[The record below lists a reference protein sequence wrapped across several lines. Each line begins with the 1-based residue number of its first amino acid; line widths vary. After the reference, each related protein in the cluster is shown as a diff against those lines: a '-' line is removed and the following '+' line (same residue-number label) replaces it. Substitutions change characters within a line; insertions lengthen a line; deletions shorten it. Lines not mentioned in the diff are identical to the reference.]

1 MKKLENHTHYELPNG
16 ATIFVCCYSDEED
29 GILYQPKANNT
40 TVHVYSPGLEAKSD
54 IHVYFND
61 NLRVDMWGFRKDNPT
76 YRISTDE
83 FPIEIELNSDE
94 REFIFVPN
102 QSSGETAKC

>member
-1 MKKLENHTHYELPNG
+1 MMKLERNTHYELPNG
-16 ATIFVCCYSDEED
+16 ATIFVVSHKDQDD

-40 TVHVYSPGLEAKSD
+40 TVHVYSPGLETESD

-61 NLRVDMWGFRKDNPT
+61 NLKIDMWGFRKDNPT

-83 FPIEIELNSDE
+83 FPIKVELDDTE
-94 REFIFVPN
+94 REFRLVTK
-102 QSSGETAKC
+102 QRGEENV